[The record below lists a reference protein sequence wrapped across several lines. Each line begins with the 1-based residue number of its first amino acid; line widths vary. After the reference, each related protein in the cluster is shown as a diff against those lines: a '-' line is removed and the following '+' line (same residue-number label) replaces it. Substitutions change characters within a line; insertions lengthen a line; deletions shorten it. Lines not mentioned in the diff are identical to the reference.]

1 MSNATNSGNAPGNAA
16 NAGDSGAWT
25 DNVTIIGVG
34 PGDRR
39 LLTAGAI
46 ELLGQAEVVAG
57 FRTVLEVVQPYA
69 GAAELCPMSYRD
81 QEAVLDYAVGQAR
94 AGRKLVVCA
103 WGDLNVSARELLER
117 VTRRT
122 GPVALLPGISSV
134 QVALSRAGVALEEAV
149 FITLHRREG
158 SESALAELLHYLT
171 EGRRH
176 IVLLPRPFDLM
187 PPAIAAGLLD
197 EGAPPEREMTIY
209 QRLTL
214 DGEQAWH
221 GTLAQCAALTEEFSD
236 LSIMVFR
243 RPA

>member
-1 MSNATNSGNAPGNAA
+1 MSNATNSGDAA
-16 NAGDSGAWT
+16 NSGAAEPWA

-34 PGDRR
+34 PGDGRF
-39 LLTAGAI
+39 LTAGAI
-46 ELLGQAEVVAG
+46 ELLQQAEVVAG
-57 FRTVLEVVQPYA
+57 FRTVLEVVQPYT

-81 QEAVLDYAVGQAR
+81 QESVLDYAVGQAQ

-134 QVALSRAGVALEEAV
+134 QIAMTRAGVYLEEAV

-176 IVLLPRPFDLM
+176 IILLPRPFDLM
-187 PPAIAAGLLD
+187 PPAIAAGLL
-197 EGAPPEREMTIY
+197 EAGAPPERELTIY

-214 DGEQAWH
+214 EGEQAWH
-221 GTLAQCAALTEEFSD
+221 GTLAQAAALTDEFSD
-236 LSIMVFR
+236 LSIVVFR
-243 RPA
+243 QSA